1 MTQVSTKSAGAAL
14 LTARLLGSAEGI
26 QQKANRKIQTVN
38 PGHSQRGD
46 APRTRCHLDPKSP
59 TLPERVSR
67 GTQLSFQGPKF
78 SAQSGVLRLACVRA
92 RQRTYRGGVG
102 VGIEIP
108 KEREFT
114 RQLCRIFNES
124 ICCSV
129 L

>member
-1 MTQVSTKSAGAAL
+1 MTQVSTKSARAAL
-14 LTARLLGSAEGI
+14 LTARLLGSAEGL
-26 QQKANRKIQTVN
+26 QQKAKHKIQTAK

-59 TLPERVSR
+59 ALPERVSR

-78 SAQSGVLRLACVRA
+78 SAQSRRPEIGLCEGETEDVRGW
-92 RQRTYRGGVG
+92 GGG
-102 VGIEIP
+102 GIEIP

-114 RQLCRIFNES
+114 RQPCGIFNES
-124 ICCSV
+124 VCCSV